1 MLELAKAAAIEAG
14 KFLEESLGTIL
25 LIERKEGQETN
36 LVTQIDKQSKEL
48 IISMIRKKY
57 PDHTFLAEESGSDDV
72 KSDYRWVID
81 PLDGTINFTHGLK
94 IFCKSIALEYKGEI
108 ILGAVYDPSLNELFW
123 TEKGKGAYLN
133 NERMRVSSTSKL
145 IESLLVTGFPYNV
158 RTNPENPVG
167 HFVNF
172 LYEGQA
178 IRRLG
183 SAALDLCYVA
193 AGRFEGF
200 WEVTLNPWD
209 MAAGWLC
216 VEEAGGKVTDLLG
229 HPTTIYKRNILATNG
244 LVHDAMVEVL
254 KRGMK

>member
-94 IFCKSIALEYKGEI
+94 IF
-108 ILGAVYDPSLNELFW
+108 
-123 TEKGKGAYLN
+123 
-133 NERMRVSSTSKL
+133 
-145 IESLLVTGFPYNV
+145 
-158 RTNPENPVG
+158 
-167 HFVNF
+167 
-172 LYEGQA
+172 
-178 IRRLG
+178 
-183 SAALDLCYVA
+183 
-193 AGRFEGF
+193 
-200 WEVTLNPWD
+200 
-209 MAAGWLC
+209 
-216 VEEAGGKVTDLLG
+216 
-229 HPTTIYKRNILATNG
+229 
-244 LVHDAMVEVL
+244 
-254 KRGMK
+254 